1 MKTNG
6 SLEVAP
12 EALDLAQL
20 KTSRSKA
27 GTLLCGFH
35 RILNDAPHSRYEA
48 EMTI

>member
-35 RILNDAPHSRYEA
+35 TMHPILGTRQKWLSNV
-48 EMTI
+48 